1 MSIERPS
8 TAAATTTRPP
18 RVLVVAYHFPP
29 EGSVGT
35 HRTLRLV
42 RHLSTSGWDV
52 TVLTGTPSTYS
63 AGCVIDPDL
72 LGRVPG
78 NVRVV
83 RAPAL
88 RPVDRVTGLLKRNRR
103 TSNGGKPQTIS
114 QGTSSSRNG
123 LRLSIA
129 RSKKW
134 VEGVLGI
141 PDQHVSWLGPAIAAG
156 MNASIGRRPDV
167 IYSTSPPWTGQ
178 LVARALAS
186 LLRCSWVADFRDPW
200 ARAPWRE
207 SRQPVATRAA
217 EVMERA
223 VVRRADAIVFTTRTN
238 MEENA
243 SFYGAAATKFHLVR
257 NGCDRAEFE
266 GLVPRVRDDRFTI
279 LHAGSMYGGRRPA
292 VLFSALASLRDRG
305 VIDARSFCFRQIG
318 RVALGGVDVAAESAR
333 FGLQGLVE
341 VLDTLPRRD
350 ILREMAGASCLLLLQ
365 QGTTVSIPGK
375 LFEYFAAG
383 RPILAIAEAG
393 ETADLVRASG
403 CGVAVTPEDQAGLEA
418 AIEQLLRGARFTP
431 PPVELFDGELRTRE
445 IEGILARVSRRCVSP
460 ASASSEPLAERP
472 CPTSA
477 STGAQR

>member
-1 MSIERPS
+1 MNSDRPS
-8 TAAATTTRPP
+8 TAVATTTHPP

-42 RHLSTSGWDV
+42 RHLAASGWDI
-52 TVLTGTPSTYS
+52 TVLTGTTSTYS
-63 AGCVIDPDL
+63 SGCVIDRDL
-72 LGRVPG
+72 LERVPG

-88 RPVDRVTGLLKRNRR
+88 RPVDRVTGLFGRKARSSHGAKAQPNTSTSRPSAGGRR
-103 TSNGGKPQTIS
+103 TRIAHYKK
-114 QGTSSSRNG
+114 
-123 LRLSIA
+123 RLDA
-129 RSKKW
+129 
-134 VEGVLGI
+134 VLGI
-141 PDQHVSWLGPAIAAG
+141 PDQHVGWLWPAIAAG
-156 MNASIGRRPDV
+156 MTASIGRAPDV
-167 IYSTSPPWTGQ
+167 IYSTAPPWTGQ
-178 LVARALAS
+178 LVARALSS

-207 SRQPVATRAA
+207 ARLPLATRAA
-217 EVMERA
+217 ELMERA

-243 SFYGAAATKFHLVR
+243 AFYGAAAAKFHLVR
-257 NGCDRAEFE
+257 NGCDRAEFD
-266 GLVPRVRDDRFTI
+266 GLAPVVRDDRFTI
-279 LHAGSMYGGRRPA
+279 LHAGSMYGGRRPS

-333 FGLQGLVE
+333 LGLQGLVE
-341 VLDTLPRRD
+341 VLETMPRRD

-365 QGTTVSIPGK
+365 PGTTVSIPGK

-403 CGVAVTPEDQAGLEA
+403 CGLAVLPDDQAGMEA
-418 AIEQLLRGARFTP
+418 AIERLVRGSSFTP
-431 PPVELFDGELRTRE
+431 PPIELFDGQLRTRE
-445 IEGILARVSRRCVSP
+445 IVSILERVSRRHASP
-460 ASASSEPLAERP
+460 LPTSPEPMPEQP

-477 STGAQR
+477 SSGAQR